1 MLVAGTGPQGRT
13 GGPGAAGAG
22 PPPPPRAGGGG
33 GPPKVLQNA
42 LKNIVEKGHPKK
54 EAQGSILEHFEE
66 LFGRL
71 FGSKNAPGATSDR
84 FFGEVRDSVNT
95 LVFTIHS
102 KGSSGLEL
110 TKKRLRG

>member
-1 MLVAGTGPQGRT
+1 MSEHRLS
-13 GGPGAAGAG
+13 
-22 PPPPPRAGGGG
+22 GGGFLE
-33 GPPKVLQNA
+33 PFWRPKVLQNA
-42 LKNIVEKGHPKK
+42 LKNRVEKGHPKK

-71 FGSKNAPGATSDR
+71 FGSKNASGATSDR

-110 TKKRLRG
+110 TKKRRRG